1 MSPFRRFIKQF
12 GHFFAGLGLV
22 QLFGF
27 LTFPILTRAL
37 TKEQYGVM
45 SLVTTTMMLAVA
57 VSKAGLSD
65 GIIRFY
71 REYSG
76 SPERLITFSSTVLI
90 RGVIFSVCSVL
101 LYLAVIPLLNHYLRI
116 DGNYMICFAVM
127 ACYLFIHPL
136 NLIVMNILRA
146 RGKTIFLN
154 AVNLISAGVSVGLS
168 LLLLLYFIRELYGYF
183 IGVVMGEFA
192 VAVILFSWFFKQHK
206 VIPARASGDLA
217 IQLIKFGLPMLFTEC
232 GFLAL
237 SYVDRYLIV
246 AYYDEAM
253 LGLYSAGYNVAMYIA
268 NIIMFSISYAI
279 IPIYVDIYGGE
290 GREKTEAFLQKCLN
304 YLLIALIPIW
314 FGYLA
319 VAKDLFVTL
328 ASEKYASAAAFS
340 PIILLGT
347 IIYALKSIF
356 NAGLYLAKRTM
367 TMFSIMVLAVVVNVL
382 MNILLL
388 PSYGMMG
395 AAISTLVPCTMVVF
409 LSGFLSYKY
418 IKLKINPKIIIYYV
432 ILSFCMFL
440 VVIQIDLSRVW
451 LTLLTKVFVGCLI
464 IGAGALYREREI
476 LEQLKYKLNWQN
488 SRAGCREVSNRD
500 NRESLNVEHPTS
512 TNVSRRY

>member
-1 MSPFRRFIKQF
+1 VSEEIKRARLQRTGFIEAKMSPFRRFVKQF
-12 GHFFAGLGLV
+12 SHFFAGFGLV

-27 LTFPILTRAL
+27 VTFPILTRAL

-45 SLVTTTMMLAVA
+45 SLISTTMLLAVA
-57 VSKAGLSD
+57 ISKAGLSD

-71 REYSG
+71 KEYSEA
-76 SPERLITFSSTVLI
+76 PEKRTIFSSTVLI
-90 RGVIFSVCSVL
+90 RGLIFSVFSVL
-101 LYLAVIPLLNHYLRI
+101 LYLAVIPVLNHYLKINR
-116 DGNYMICFAVM
+116 NYIICFAVM

-136 NLIVMNILRA
+136 NLIVINFLRA
-146 RGKTIFLN
+146 SGKTIFLN

-168 LLLLLYFIRELYGYF
+168 LLLLIYFVRELYGYF

-192 VAVILFSWFFKQHK
+192 VAVILFSWFFKQYK
-206 VIPARASGDLA
+206 VIPARASGALA
-217 IQLIKFGLPMLFTEC
+217 IQLIKFGLPVLFTEC

-268 NIIMFSISYAI
+268 NILMFSISYAI
-279 IPIYVDIYGGE
+279 VPIYVDIYCGE

-304 YLLIALIPIW
+304 YLLIALIPIC
-314 FGYLA
+314 FGFLA
-319 VAKDLFVTL
+319 VAKDLFITL
-328 ASEKYASAAAFS
+328 ASEKYAAAATFS

-347 IIYALKSIF
+347 IIFALKPIF
-356 NAGLYLAKRTM
+356 HAGLYLTKRTM
-367 TMFSIMVLAVVVNVL
+367 TMLSIMLLAVAVKVL

-388 PSYGMMG
+388 PAYGVMG
-395 AAISTLVPCTMVVF
+395 AAISTLVPCGMVT
-409 LSGFLSYKY
+409 LLNGLLSYKH
-418 IKLKINPKIIIYYV
+418 ISVKIDFKVIIYYV

-440 VVIQIDLSRVW
+440 IVIQINMSRVW

-476 LEQLKYKLNWQN
+476 LEKLKYKLSWQN
-488 SRAGCREVSNRD
+488 SRDGMS
-500 NRESLNVEHPTS
+500 
-512 TNVSRRY
+512 

>member
-57 VSKAGLSD
+57 VSKAGLSN

-71 REYSG
+71 KEYSG
-76 SPERLITFSSTVLI
+76 GPEKMTIFSSTVLI
-90 RGVIFSVCSVL
+90 RGLIFSLGSVL
-101 LYLAVIPLLNHYLRI
+101 LYLAVIPVLTRYLKI
-116 DGNYMICFAVM
+116 DGNCIICFAVM

-136 NLIVMNILRA
+136 NMIVTNFLRA
-146 RGKTIFLN
+146 SGKTIFLN

-168 LLLLLYFIRELYGYF
+168 LLLLLYFIGELYGYF
-183 IGVVMGEFA
+183 IGVVIGEFA
-192 VAVILFSWFFKQHK
+192 AAVILFSWFFKRYK
-206 VIPARASGDLA
+206 VIPARASGALA
-217 IQLIKFGLPMLFTEC
+217 IQLIKFGLPLLFSESA
-232 GFLAL
+232 FLAL

-246 AYYDEAM
+246 AYYDEAV

-268 NIIMFSISYAI
+268 NIVMFSISYAI
-279 IPIYVDIYGGE
+279 VPIYVDIYGGE

-304 YLLIALIPIW
+304 YVLMGLIPIW

-319 VAKDLFVTL
+319 VAKDLFITL
-328 ASEKYASAAAFS
+328 ASEKYASAAIFS

-347 IIYALKSIF
+347 IIFALNSIF

-367 TMFSIMVLAVVVNVL
+367 TMLSVMLLAVAVKVL

-388 PSYGMMG
+388 PAYGVMG
-395 AAISTLVPCTMVVF
+395 AAISTLVPCAMVIF
-409 LSGFLSYKY
+409 LNGFLSYKH
-418 IKLKINPKIIIYYV
+418 IRVKINFKIISYYV

-440 VVIQIDLSRVW
+440 IVIQINMSRVW

-464 IGAGALYREREI
+464 IGVGALYREREI
-476 LEQLKYKLNWQN
+476 LEKLKYKLGWQN
-488 SRAGCREVSNRD
+488 SHGGIS
-500 NRESLNVEHPTS
+500 
-512 TNVSRRY
+512 